1 MKIHQA
7 QLALRYP
14 AKLGEGP
21 VWDQRRQALFWID
34 STGNKVCIFYPASGR
49 NQIYE
54 LDQNIGTLVLTENE
68 DIVIVGLEDGLYQL
82 DLRSG
87 IVTLKRSLEREQ
99 TGNRLNDGKAD
110 AAGRIWIGSMTCSD
124 NGAASERKRTEVE
137 YPCALYCVE
146 PDFSYSTQIP
156 RVRLSNGMAWTEDN
170 RTFYYIDTLERAVFA
185 FDFDVS
191 GGKIANGRICISV
204 PPEMGLPDGMDID
217 RDGNLWIAHWGGWC
231 VGKWNPRTG
240 ELLEKVE
247 VPVCRVASCGFG
259 GRNFEDLYIVTCSEV
274 LPADGKPQPDAGC
287 IFVANNLGV
296 RGIPFHYFGGYGA
309 PL

>member
-1 MKIHQA
+1 
-7 QLALRYP
+7 
-14 AKLGEGP
+14 
-21 VWDQRRQALFWID
+21 
-34 STGNKVCIFYPASGR
+34 
-49 NQIYE
+49 
-54 LDQNIGTLVLTENE
+54 
-68 DIVIVGLEDGLYQL
+68 
-82 DLRSG
+82 
-87 IVTLKRSLEREQ
+87 
-99 TGNRLNDGKAD
+99 
-110 AAGRIWIGSMTCSD
+110 
-124 NGAASERKRTEVE
+124 
-137 YPCALYCVE
+137 
-146 PDFSYSTQIP
+146 
-156 RVRLSNGMAWTEDN
+156 
-170 RTFYYIDTLERAVFA
+170 
-185 FDFDVS
+185 
-191 GGKIANGRICISV
+191 
-204 PPEMGLPDGMDID
+204 MGLPDGMDID